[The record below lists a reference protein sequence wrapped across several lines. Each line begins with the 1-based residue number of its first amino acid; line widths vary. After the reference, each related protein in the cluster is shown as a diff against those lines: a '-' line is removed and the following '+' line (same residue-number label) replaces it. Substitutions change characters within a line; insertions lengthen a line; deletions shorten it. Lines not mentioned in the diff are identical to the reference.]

1 MCEKTITVLLLL
13 CGFLFNFT
21 YSSFT
26 TDIGSKRYLIVT
38 DTSVNWY
45 LANNACSQSG
55 MSLMSI
61 ESDVEYANLR
71 KYLLDQGMA
80 LHKYN

>member
-26 TDIGSKRYLIVT
+26 TDIGSKRYLIET
-38 DTSVNWY
+38 DKTVNWY
-45 LANNACSQSG
+45 QANNLCTQRG
-55 MSLMSI
+55 MTLMSI
-61 ESDVEYANLR
+61 ESEVEYTNLK
-71 KYLLDQGMA
+71 KYLSEHGM
-80 LHKYN
+80 